1 MSKEEVAACFCSLS
15 PKRKKEFRVAMQCAP
30 VLKGIKA
37 ANLVTARPGN
47 WRFVRQELTGC
58 RVICALIYADA
69 GKEVLFLYRYG
80 LLEQHLKN
88 RQVRAFLEGY
98 GYQATDVAGVLKR
111 LGRRY
116 QRYVGLGEEFPHE
129 LGVILGYPV
138 ADVEGFIA
146 NRGRNS
152 LMSGYWKVYQNRE
165 YARQVFQSYDEA
177 REAVAREL
185 LEGYSLAAT
194 ALP

>member
-1 MSKEEVAACFCSLS
+1 
-15 PKRKKEFRVAMQCAP
+15 MQCAP

-88 RQVRAFLEGY
+88 RQVRVFLEGY

-152 LMSGYWKVYQNRE
+152 LLSGYWKVYQNRE
-165 YARQVFQSYDEA
+165 YARRVFQSYDEA
-177 REAVAREL
+177 KEAVAREL